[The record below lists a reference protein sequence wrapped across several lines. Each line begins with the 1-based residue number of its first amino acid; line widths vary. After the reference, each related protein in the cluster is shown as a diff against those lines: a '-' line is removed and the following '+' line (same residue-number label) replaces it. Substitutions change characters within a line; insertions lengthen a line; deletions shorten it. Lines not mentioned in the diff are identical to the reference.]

1 MQGVPVY
8 VLWSGMNTKVD
19 TTVIEANFTPEQRS
33 YIKAGMCLGGTLNFP
48 DMNLFERF
56 IIKMINKKEPIIPTI
71 DIKKVYEIID
81 EDKLAQFIK
90 MVKED
95 A

>member
-1 MQGVPVY
+1 M
-8 VLWSGMNTKVD
+8 
-19 TTVIEANFTPEQRS
+19 
-33 YIKAGMCLGGTLNFP
+33 P